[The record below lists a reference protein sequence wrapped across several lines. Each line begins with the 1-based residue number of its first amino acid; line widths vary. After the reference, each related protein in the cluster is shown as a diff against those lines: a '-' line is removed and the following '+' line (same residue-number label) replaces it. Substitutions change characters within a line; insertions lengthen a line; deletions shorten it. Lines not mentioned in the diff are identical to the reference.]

1 MLRHNYDRYVQKEEI
16 NTTCLPISHNGLP
29 PYKQITPSPLSQS
42 TKDHAHNR
50 SVTPA
55 ALEMASLDINLTKD
69 PGYFLHA
76 SKLSSTGGIYSTL
89 VLKIH
94 TKNFQNNKKPRVYS
108 QKLESANTTD
118 SIIRQQ
124 SPSYQLPPH
133 PPPV

>member
-16 NTTCLPISHNGLP
+16 YTTCLPISHNGLP

-42 TKDHAHNR
+42 TKDHPYNR

-69 PGYFLHA
+69 PVFFLHA
-76 SKLSSTGGIYSTL
+76 MNSFFYWRNLQKTIHYAL

-94 TKNFQNNKKPRVYS
+94 TKNSQNDKN
-108 QKLESANTTD
+108 LES
-118 SIIRQQ
+118 I
-124 SPSYQLPPH
+124 H
-133 PPPV
+133 K